1 MTTAQIFVSNLVTI
15 LADRGLSQ
23 RALAEKNELRP
34 PAYQSNHQPKACP
47 TLDFV
52 ERVAEAVNVPV
63 TKLLDDTH
71 SGRKNTGKM
80 TK

>member
-1 MTTAQIFVSNLVTI
+1 VTTAQIFVSNLVTI

-23 RALAEKNELRP
+23 RALAEKMNCAHPHINRII
-34 PAYQSNHQPKACP
+34 NHKACP

-63 TKLLDDTH
+63 PKLLEDTH
-71 SGRKNTGKM
+71 SGRKITGKFS
-80 TK
+80 K